1 MTLHMVE
8 IRPHAVALFRFLET
22 QGLNGRE
29 DEDLGYGVHAWLAAA
44 FGELVPK
51 PWRLFWDRS
60 RPPRILAYSQAG
72 AEKLYQHLGDFADPG
87 ASRVCPKAE
96 DLVSRPMPTFTM
108 GRRLGLELQCMPVI
122 RKSRTGIEQDIFLQ
136 SQNPSS
142 DRRRRDE
149 VYCEWVQNQL
159 TATGAVDVVGMNLHA
174 FRLVHQL
181 RRTRDAKGNRQSSR
195 LIRPQVQVR
204 GELVVRD
211 ATAFTKLLARG
222 IGRHTAF
229 GYGMLLLRPPS

>member
-1 MTLHMVE
+1 MTLQIVE

-44 FGELVPK
+44 FRELAPK

-60 RPPRILAYSQAG
+60 RPPRILAYSRVN
-72 AEKLYQHLGDFADPG
+72 AEELHRHLGDFADPG
-87 ASRVCPKAE
+87 AFAVCPKAE
-96 DLVSRPMPTFTM
+96 DLVSRPMPTFTA
-108 GRRLGLELQCMPVI
+108 GRCVGLELQCMPVL
-122 RKSRTGIEQDIFLQ
+122 RKSRSGVEQDIFLQ
-136 SQNPSS
+136 SRENPS

-149 VYCEWVQNQL
+149 VYCQWVQKQL
-159 TATGAVDVVGMNLHA
+159 TATGAVDVVGMTLHA

-181 RRTRDAKGNRQSSR
+181 RRTRDVEGNRQSSR
-195 LIRPQVQVR
+195 LVRPQVQVR

-211 ATAFTKLLARG
+211 ATAFAKLLARG